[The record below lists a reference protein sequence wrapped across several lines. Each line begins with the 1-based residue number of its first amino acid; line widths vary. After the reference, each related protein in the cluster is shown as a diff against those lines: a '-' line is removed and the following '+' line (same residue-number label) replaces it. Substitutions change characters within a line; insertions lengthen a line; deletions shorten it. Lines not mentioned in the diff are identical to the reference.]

1 MLLFAGEFSSLCSLR
16 SFAQPVVIRRSAAG
30 DLGERLTATIFARS
44 ELNRG
49 PLGEVFL
56 PRASIDKGFAVPPKR
71 WIVEHTIA
79 WLNRC
84 GRLAKDIEN
93 LNRNKLAVLRLA
105 SIRRTLRKI
114 CNP

>member
-1 MLLFAGEFSSLCSLR
+1 MGKDYLKGLTDSLAGKVPII
-16 SFAQPVVIRRSAAG
+16 ADQA
-30 DLGERLTATIFARS
+30 
-44 ELNRG
+44 
-49 PLGEVFL
+49 
-56 PRASIDKGFAVPPKR
+56 KGFVVPPKR

-105 SIRRTLRKI
+105 SIRRMLRKI
-114 CNP
+114 CNPR